1 MTPLGTTVIIEDDP
15 TIANAVEAMLKVDGF
30 KRIRK
35 ESCGDEGLRTVRE
48 TKASLVILDLML
60 PHLDGLTVCRL
71 IREDAGLAET
81 KIVMLTA
88 KTEDRDV
95 ARGLDLGADDY
106 VTKPFSRQVLLARI
120 HALFRRN
127 TSPVLQGKSFRGLTI
142 IVESCLAFVDG
153 VELQLSK
160 SEFGILQLLVSH
172 PDRVYTR
179 QQIINAIQQ
188 DDSKSVS
195 ERTVDVQIVGLR
207 RKLGDWADN
216 IETVWGIGYRVRA

>member
-1 MTPLGTTVIIEDDP
+1 MTPLGVTVIIEDDQ
-15 TIANAVEAMLKVDGF
+15 TIASAVEAMLKADGF
-30 KRIRK
+30 KRIRR
-35 ESCGDEGLRTVRE
+35 ESCGDVGLRTVRE
-48 TKASLVILDLML
+48 AKPSLVLLDLML

-71 IREDAGLAET
+71 IREDPSLAET

-88 KTEDRDV
+88 MTDDRDV

-127 TSPVLQGKSFRGLTI
+127 ASPVLSGKSFRGLSVI
-142 IVESCLAFVDG
+142 PESCHAVVDG
-153 VELQLSK
+153 VEVHLSK
-160 SEFGILQLLVSH
+160 AEFAILQLLVSH
-172 PDRVYTR
+172 PGRVYTR
-179 QQIINAIQQ
+179 QQVLTATQSDEAKI
-188 DDSKSVS
+188 VS
-195 ERTVDVQIVGLR
+195 ERTVDVQIVSLR

>member
-1 MTPLGTTVIIEDDP
+1 
-15 TIANAVEAMLKVDGF
+15 
-30 KRIRK
+30 
-35 ESCGDEGLRTVRE
+35 
-48 TKASLVILDLML
+48 ML

-142 IVESCLAFVDG
+142 IAESCLAFVDG